1 MVHQKVVAVSVVS
14 GLAVISLGIL
24 YWSQRRQKA
33 RAGPAGAAI
42 DASSSAE
49 EQQDEKPQRRF
60 RCVLAD
66 NSLSPFVHLRTE
78 ESGEESPHPYGQ
90 RIRALLEQ
98 LPPAFLLQE
107 TYEAPVG
114 TEGQYE
120 WVETTEQLEALA
132 HLLSNVTEFAVDTE
146 QHSYHSFHG
155 FTALVQISTRK
166 KDFLVD
172 TLSLHDDMSILHDVF
187 SSPAIC
193 KVFHGAD
200 SDILW
205 LQRDFHLYVVN
216 MFDTAK
222 ACMVLDKPQSSLA
235 YLLKNYCGVITNK
248 AYQRAD
254 WRVRPLTEDM
264 VEYARTDAHYL
275 LYIAQQLS
283 LELVQQSSG
292 EMKDFS
298 TELGITLQGG
308 LLELAWCRSN
318 LNCLHLFEKEIVYEP
333 ATTAS
338 TMISRFRFLH
348 GYPPPSQVD
357 PNLVDKVIRLCE
369 WRKHVARA
377 EDESLRS
384 VLSDTALI
392 ALACSCPQTPEMI
405 CSTVAAADASPP
417 PSDALVSPVIPT
429 IDSPSPVLEQYIDE
443 LFDVIQDLNSN
454 CSDLSLSRTPGRI
467 SPKSYFS
474 VLYDKLCSTLNFLR
488 ATESGKDSKDGKG
501 IWGHKI
507 PRQWKGR
514 NTERSRMQFV
524 KKFSCKAPV
533 YHNCRI
539 YADDGR
545 LLCFCDRRKLDWYV
559 RRGLA
564 EFIQEDP
571 PAVKLLFEPKGRP
584 DDAGNEFYVQS
595 KSNRCVGCGESSHYL
610 RYRIIPSCY
619 RQHFPEHLKSH
630 RSHDI
635 VLLCVDCHEAAHKA
649 AEKHKRQIAEQ
660 FGVPLFAK
668 VLDGNG
674 GENETIVPEAESG
687 KGVSPLRLKNAAM
700 ALLRHGSRIPTQRR
714 EELEEVVKAY
724 YGRENIS
731 QQDLRAALFVSMG
744 PHERHR
750 LSKNILGRGSS
761 QKKATEKLLEE
772 ATHLSEAE
780 TFSDNQRENSSLP
793 TGIEAETSSEAETSR
808 SLIVETQED
817 AASEHPKSRQTASSS
832 DHIETDDH
840 NERIFLESLSTRR
853 PSHRHKG
860 RKNSSLLGHAVHGR
874 KVVEILMAQEG
885 DEGIRVFCQ
894 QWRAVFVEA
903 LKPAFLPPGW
913 DIAHSGRREFGD
925 FSVYKPSDDT
935 EQPTSSTSQTQD
947 S

>member
-1 MVHQKVVAVSVVS
+1 MVDQKVVAVSVVS
-14 GLAVISLGIL
+14 GLAVISLGFL
-24 YWSQRRQKA
+24 FWRQK
-33 RAGPAGAAI
+33 RQKVRAAI
-42 DASSSAE
+42 DASSRPVAD
-49 EQQDEKPQRRF
+49 EQLDGKPQRRF

-78 ESGEESPHPYGQ
+78 ESGEESLHPYGQ

-98 LPPAFLLQE
+98 PPPAFLLQE
-107 TYEAPVG
+107 SPEVPAG
-114 TEGQYE
+114 TDGPFE

-132 HLLSNVTEFAVDTE
+132 HILSNETEFAVDTE
-146 QHSYHSFHG
+146 QHSFHSFHG
-155 FTALVQISTRK
+155 FTALVQ
-166 KDFLVD
+166 
-172 TLSLHDDMSILHDVF
+172 
-187 SSPAIC
+187 
-193 KVFHGAD
+193 VFHGAD

-205 LQRDFHLYVVN
+205 LQRDFHMYVVN

-222 ACMVLDKPQSSLA
+222 ACIVLDKPQRSLA
-235 YLLKNYCGVITNK
+235 YLLKTYCGVITNK

-254 WRVRPLTEDM
+254 WRIRPLTEDM

-283 LELVQQSSG
+283 LELSQQSSG
-292 EMKDFS
+292 AMKDFS
-298 TELGITLQGG
+298 TELGIPLQGD
-308 LLELAWCRSN
+308 LLELTWCRSN
-318 LNCLHLFEKEIVYEP
+318 LNCLQLFEKEIVCDP

-348 GYPPPSQVD
+348 EYPLPSQVNPD
-357 PNLVDKVIRLCE
+357 LVEKVIRLCE
-369 WRKHVARA
+369 WRKNVARA

-392 ALACSCPQTPEMI
+392 ALACSCPQTPELI
-405 CSTVAAADASPP
+405 FTTVAAADASPP
-417 PSDALVSPVIPT
+417 PSDALISPIIPT

-443 LFDVIQDLNSN
+443 LCDVIQDLNSS
-454 CSDLSLSRTPGRI
+454 CSELSPSQAPGRL
-467 SPKSYFS
+467 SPKSYLS
-474 VLYDKLCSTLNFLR
+474 VLYDKLCSPLNFFS
-488 ATESGKDSKDGKG
+488 ASVSGNDSKDMNGLWKL
-501 IWGHKI
+501 KT
-507 PRQWKGR
+507 PRQSKGR

-584 DDAGNEFYVQS
+584 DDEGNDFYVQS

-619 RQHFPEHLKSH
+619 RQYFPEHLKSH

-649 AEKHKRQIAEQ
+649 AENHKRRIAEQ

-668 VLDGNG
+668 VMDGDG
-674 GENETIVPEAESG
+674 GENEAVVPEPESG
-687 KGVSPLRLKNAAM
+687 KGVSPLRLKNASM
-700 ALLRHGSRIPTQRR
+700 ALLLHGSKIPTQRR
-714 EELEEVVKAY
+714 EELEEVVKAF
-724 YGRENIS
+724 YGRKNIS
-731 QQDLRAALFVSMG
+731 QQDLRAALLVSMG

-750 LSKNILGRGSS
+750 LSKKRLCRESPAN
-761 QKKATEKLLEE
+761 KATDEE
-772 ATHLSEAE
+772 ATHLSDAE
-780 TFSDNQRENSSLP
+780 TLSGNQREHSSAL
-793 TGIEAETSSEAETSR
+793 TVKDENVQSEAETCR
-808 SLIVETQED
+808 SLIVDTQDD
-817 AASEHPKSRQTASSS
+817 AASEHPESRQTASTSNYL
-832 DHIETDDH
+832 ETDND
-840 NERIFLESLSTRR
+840 NERIFIESLPSRR
-853 PSHRHKG
+853 QSHRHRS
-860 RKNSSLLGHAVHGR
+860 RKNGSLLGHGAHGR
-874 KVVEILMAQEG
+874 RVVEALMAQDG

-925 FSVYKPSDDT
+925 YSVYKPSDDT
-935 EQPTSSTSQTQD
+935 TQQTS
-947 S
+947 